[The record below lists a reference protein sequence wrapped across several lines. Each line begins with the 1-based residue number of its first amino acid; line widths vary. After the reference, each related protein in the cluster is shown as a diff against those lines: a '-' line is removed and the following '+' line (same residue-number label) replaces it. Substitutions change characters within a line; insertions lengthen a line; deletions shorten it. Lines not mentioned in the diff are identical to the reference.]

1 MKKKKKKNFL
11 VFNKT
16 IAVKNKIISF
26 KHLKNYRY

>member
-16 IAVKNKIISF
+16 IAVKTKIISF
-26 KHLKNYRY
+26 NHLNNCRY